1 MGVGVARAQ
10 GALGVRR
17 MSRSGLCKVQAC
29 VVRSVAMRGGV
40 WTLKCCPF
48 SLERKVQESLL
59 ANMGRK
65 L

>member
-10 GALGVRR
+10 GVLGVRR
-17 MSRSGLCKVQAC
+17 MSRGGLCK
-29 VVRSVAMRGGV
+29 VRSVAMRGGV